1 MAFTIA
7 DIKNKIE
14 ELDKI
19 IRKVDLGS
27 YESFKTV
34 LLQFVI
40 LSRNRLN
47 SQYHVFLDDSQI
59 SSLYSN
65 IVNLISYLTS
75 YSKSSVHVYISNAV
89 NCFRSSLNLI
99 NLIPGILEAGAEQ
112 ALNGII
118 SDFGERSENI
128 ISEIEKN
135 SSSIK
140 SLQEKL
146 TLVEGLLKD
155 KNVELAGIAS
165 KFQSEFLSAQQERA
179 KAFDNELEQLKTSA
193 KENLEKIKETERKVS
208 EIYELVGKT
217 AVTGSQRVYADK
229 ARVFA
234 NISLWVGISL
244 MVLAVLAIIWYF
256 YTVLK
261 QSAAGRHF
269 RFKALI

>member
-1 MAFTIA
+1 MAVTIA

-27 YESFKTV
+27 QGNFKTV

-155 KNVELAGIAS
+155 KNVELTGISS
-165 KFQSEFLSAQQERA
+165 KFQNEFLSAQSERA
-179 KAFDNELEQLKTSA
+179 KVFENEFEQLKTSFEESA
-193 KENLEKIKETERKVS
+193 KENLEKIKETERKYLRSMSLLVKLLLPDHR
-208 EIYELVGKT
+208 EYMLIKRAFLQIY
-217 AVTGSQRVYADK
+217 
-229 ARVFA
+229 
-234 NISLWVGISL
+234 
-244 MVLAVLAIIWYF
+244 
-256 YTVLK
+256 
-261 QSAAGRHF
+261 
-269 RFKALI
+269 RFGLEYH